1 MITGKHKIKPIRVCV
16 AMIALSK
23 PAGSL
28 TNSWERLS
36 AQEQKTS
43 GTRYDAR
50 RMADGKYWMT
60 HNVNVNVLSSYRYEG
75 KELNCSQYGR
85 LYTWESARRVCQS
98 LDMNGNYRQTT
109 NSGKWR
115 NTTVECV
122 TIRMTAVKQRT
133 TRSWS
138 EAARDSMPCSVGRSE
153 DGQYARLKAH

>member
-1 MITGKHKIKPIRVCV
+1 
-16 AMIALSK
+16 MIALSK

-60 HNVNVNVLSSYRYEG
+60 HNVDVNVLSSYCYED
-75 KELNCSQYGR
+75 KELNCYQYGR

-98 LDMNGNYRQTT
+98 FGDEWQLPT
-109 NSGKWR
+109 ND
-115 NTTVECV
+115 E
-122 TIRMTAVKQRT
+122 
-133 TRSWS
+133 
-138 EAARDSMPCSVGRSE
+138 
-153 DGQYARLKAH
+153 